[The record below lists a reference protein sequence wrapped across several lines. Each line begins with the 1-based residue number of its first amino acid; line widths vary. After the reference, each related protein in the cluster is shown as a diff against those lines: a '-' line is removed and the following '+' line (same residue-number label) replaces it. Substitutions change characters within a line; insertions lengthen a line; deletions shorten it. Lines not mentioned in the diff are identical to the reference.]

1 MEAEL
6 ENARKEI
13 ADLQAKLRA
22 SEEEKVAMREA
33 CNRECQYLQEQLI
46 QLQRA
51 QAESSAVQ
59 GFSQMVM
66 SRIRP
71 YDTLK
76 IVTDSACQR
85 QQKPGL

>member
-13 ADLQAKLRA
+13 VDLQTKLRA
-22 SEEEKVAMREA
+22 SEEEKMAMREA
-33 CNRECQYLQEQLI
+33 CNRECQYLQEQLMR
-46 QLQRA
+46 LQRA

-59 GFSQMVM
+59 GFSQMAM

-71 YDTLK
+71 HDTPS
-76 IVTDSACQR
+76 IAAVR
-85 QQKPGL
+85 KPGL

>member
-33 CNRECQYLQEQLI
+33 CGRECQYLQEQLMC
-46 QLQRA
+46 LQRA
-51 QAESSAVQ
+51 QAESSAVQGSAVQ

-71 YDTLK
+71 HDAPSIAAVRK
-76 IVTDSACQR
+76 S
-85 QQKPGL
+85 GL